1 MSARSGDKSRFDR
14 ERKQKISRRKP
25 THELLARAAKAH
37 ESADVRVQ
45 PRSVPA

>member
-1 MSARSGDKSRFDR
+1 MSARSGDKPSFDR

-37 ESADVRVQ
+37 GSADVRMQ
-45 PRSVPA
+45 PGSVPA